1 VDDKSFEIVFFSRR
15 VGDSPIPGAGSYA
28 DNQVCKN
35 LNEANIFSLTFLKS
49 ETWFYRTNQLNR
61 QTM

>member
-1 VDDKSFEIVFFSRR
+1 MEISYKVFSKKVKVDEQSVFFKYCFSRR

-35 LNEANIFSLTFLKS
+35 LNRAKIFF
-49 ETWFYRTNQLNR
+49 
-61 QTM
+61 